1 MRFLNRMSFKL
12 PFIERDKFV
21 KLIRFGVGYDRTRR
35 SYYIKNYNDAEKI
48 IDVIS
53 DILDEK
59 ISFLQKCILCREN
72 FSCSDCKYCD
82 SCGTKGLPLQCICQ
96 NCLGKT
102 KLYDHYIQRD
112 LSSM

>member
-1 MRFLNRMSFKL
+1 MRLLKRISFKL

-21 KLIRFGVGYDRTRR
+21 KLIRLGVGYSRTRR
-35 SYYIKNYNDAEKI
+35 SYFIKNYNDVEKI

-59 ISFLQKCILCREN
+59 ISFLQTCILCGGN
-72 FSCSDCKYCD
+72 FPCSDCKYCD
-82 SCGTKGLPLQCICQ
+82 SCATKGLPLQCVCQ
-96 NCLGKT
+96 NCLGNAE
-102 KLYDHYIQRD
+102 LYDHYIERD